1 VDVVFKPVDPFILK
15 SKVTVLVDLYLKTE
29 ELKRRAA
36 YQQWLLDEHAR
47 VKAEK
52 ALTEKALR
60 RTEARQ
66 EAIMKS
72 LPIVIHSRSIERPF
86 APQFVS
92 EAVQQI
98 TGFPASRFVD
108 EPEFGSS
115 RIHPDDL
122 DLVVQRISAAA
133 RTGHYSVEFRWL
145 CADGTYKVL
154 QDQGVVA
161 PSANGEARE
170 IFGVI
175 LDATERKSLEEQLA
189 QARKMEAVGQ
199 LTGGVAHDFNNLL
212 TVVLG
217 NIDIMGRKAE
227 DEPRRARRIDAVRQA
242 AERGRD
248 LTRQLLAFSRRQ
260 HLSPVSLD
268 VNVLIADFAP
278 LLRQAVGEAVTLELG
293 LAKEPLCAHVDPTQL
308 ETVLLNLAVNAR
320 DAMPEGG
327 RLGIA
332 TRRDADLVAI
342 EVSDTGVGMSPE
354 VRERVFEPF
363 FTTKEVGRGSGLG
376 LSQVYGFVRQSE
388 GDIQLRTAPGEGTTF
403 VLRLRASAEPAEAA
417 QPQGPAPIVE
427 GGSEHILVV
436 EDDSTVLNLTSDILA
451 GLGYQVTTATH
462 AAEALG
468 ILQSDAKIDLLFS
481 DVVMPGGVSGVSLAR
496 TARELRPSLR
506 VLLTSGYVGDG
517 PALHTDEFPLLDKPY
532 ATEALAGKLRKLLDR
547 PKPRKKRARSRRSGG
562 TRASASAAAA
572 E

>member
-1 VDVVFKPVDPFILK
+1 
-15 SKVTVLVDLYLKTE
+15 
-29 ELKRRAA
+29 
-36 YQQWLLDEHAR
+36 
-47 VKAEK
+47 
-52 ALTEKALR
+52 
-60 RTEARQ
+60 
-66 EAIMKS
+66 
-72 LPIVIHSRSIERPF
+72 
-86 APQFVS
+86 
-92 EAVQQI
+92 
-98 TGFPASRFVD
+98 
-108 EPEFGSS
+108 
-115 RIHPDDL
+115 
-122 DLVVQRISAAA
+122 
-133 RTGHYSVEFRWL
+133 
-145 CADGTYKVL
+145 
-154 QDQGVVA
+154 
-161 PSANGEARE
+161 
-170 IFGVI
+170 
-175 LDATERKSLEEQLA
+175 
-189 QARKMEAVGQ
+189 MEAVGQ

-227 DEPRRARRIDAVRQA
+227 DEPRRGRRIDAVRQA

-268 VNVLIADFAP
+268 VNTLIADFAP
-278 LLRQAVGEAVTLELG
+278 LLRQAVGAAVTLKLD
-293 LAKEPLCAHVDPTQL
+293 LAKEALCAHVDPTQL

-327 RLGIA
+327 RLSIA
-332 TRRDADLVAI
+332 TRRDEDLVAI

-388 GDIQLRTAPGEGTTF
+388 GDIQLRTAPGEGATF
-403 VLRLRASAEPAEAA
+403 VLRLRASGEPAQPAA
-417 QPQGPAPIVE
+417 PQPQAAALVR

-462 AAEALG
+462 AAEALSV
-468 ILQSDAKIDLLFS
+468 LQSDAKIDLLFS

-496 TARELRPSLR
+496 TARELRPGLR
-506 VLLTSGYVGDG
+506 ILLTSGYVGDG
-517 PALHTDEFPLLDKPY
+517 PELRTSEFPLLDKPY
-532 ATEALAGKLRKLLDR
+532 AIEGLAGRLRKLLDR
-547 PKPRKKRARSRRSGG
+547 PKPRKRRARGAGG
-562 TRASASAAAA
+562 SAISAPAAAA